1 MKNILKEKL
10 LYLFNLLGYQV
21 IKNSSIE
28 KFSHTNVSL
37 KKKNRILKK
46 FITNDEP
53 IIFDVGAHHGE
64 SVIEFKT
71 LFPLSNIHS
80 FEPDPDTFKILQ
92 ANTSKY
98 DCVILNNLGLSNQ
111 ENQGT
116 QDFYKQT
123 HSKLHS
129 LEKINVKG
137 NTISKWLSGK
147 KEIEVKKLKKQY
159 NRKIKVNISTIEK
172 YCKKNKIESIDIL
185 KLDIQ
190 SHERECL
197 LGAKSQLDK
206 VKVIYTEINF
216 FDMYEV
222 KYNFFDLESII
233 VPKGFNLYSIS
244 RLCNEKKSDKIGW
257 VEAVYLNRKFF

>member
-1 MKNILKEKL
+1 MKNIFKKKL
-10 LYLFNLLGYQV
+10 LHLFNLLGYQV
-21 IKNSSIE
+21 IKNSSYE
-28 KFSHTNVSL
+28 KNSHI
-37 KKKNRILKK
+37 KKKKRILKK
-46 FITNDEP
+46 FITNDKP

-64 SVIEFKT
+64 SIIEFKT

-92 ANTSKY
+92 ENTSKY
-98 DCVILNNLGLSNQ
+98 DCVILNNLGFSSQ
-111 ENQGT
+111 ENEGT

-123 HSKLHS
+123 HSKLNS

-159 NRKIKVNISTIEK
+159 NRKIKVDISTIEK
-172 YCKKNKIESIDIL
+172 YCKKNKIESIDLL
-185 KLDIQ
+185 KLDTQ
-190 SHERECL
+190 THERECL
-197 LGAKSQLDK
+197 LGAKSLLDK

-222 KYNFFDLESII
+222 NYNFFDLEAII

-244 RLCNEKKSDKIGW
+244 RFSDEKKSDKIGW
-257 VEAVYLNRKFF
+257 VEAVYLNRKYF